1 MFEKILIP
9 LDGSNLSEMALPYG
23 EELAG
28 RLGSELI
35 LLHVH
40 GPEHQEYE
48 HMHQLYLD
56 LMAENIRRNIA
67 KKRPEGP
74 ELKVI
79 TEVETGEPR
88 ENICKLVEKNDIDLI
103 IMTTAGSSSTG
114 AAKTLGSVTD
124 QVCRTVPIPVML
136 IRIDNAEKFK
146 GEKRIFNRILLPLDG
161 SELSKKALPVGKEL
175 ADKLMIPITL
185 FQMVSVFLPY
195 GGEAAP
201 FVDYDKFTRD
211 EEKRVSTEILA
222 LEKEMKAEKNLMVT
236 HSISSG
242 VDAAQEIIKL
252 GEKIGADL
260 VVMSTHGRSGLGRFV
275 LGSVAEKILRYGE
288 TPLLLVNARA

>member
-1 MFEKILIP
+1 MFEIILIP

-48 HMHQLYLD
+48 RMHRLYLD
-56 LMAENIRRNIA
+56 LMAENVRRNIA

-74 ELKVI
+74 EVQVI
-79 TEVETGEPR
+79 TKVETGEPR
-88 ENICKLVEKNDIDLI
+88 ENICNLVEKNDIGLI

-114 AAKTLGSVTD
+114 TAKTLGSVPD

-136 IRIDNAEKFK
+136 IRNDNTEKFK
-146 GEKRIFNRILLPLDG
+146 GEKRIFSRILLPLDG

-222 LEKEMKAEKNLMVT
+222 LEKEITEKNLVVT
-236 HSISSG
+236 HSITSG
-242 VDAAQEIIKL
+242 VDAAQEIIEL
-252 GEKIGADL
+252 GKKIGADL

-275 LGSVAEKILRYGE
+275 LGSVAEKVLRYGE